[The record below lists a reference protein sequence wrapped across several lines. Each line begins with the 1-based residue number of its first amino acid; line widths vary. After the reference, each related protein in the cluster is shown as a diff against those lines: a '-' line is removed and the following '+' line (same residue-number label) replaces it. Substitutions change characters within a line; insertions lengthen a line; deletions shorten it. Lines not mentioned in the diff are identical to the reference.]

1 MGSSASTSC
10 SRRSAPA
17 CSQRAPASARAS
29 TLVSTAAAAQAATRG
44 RARAAHHLEQP
55 CSCHAVPASRQ
66 PAKEQSKSRSKF
78 KRGLRF
84 WKSWDTGLVKE
95 GRRKKTTEQIMKMQ
109 ARATRPL
116 EGPSPTPLHVP
127 LPEDCSHWG
136 HQRAAH
142 LPAHQRSRGM
152 DGVPHDEGS
161 DPARGRGTTVA
172 LMLRP
177 HARVSWACGRHLR
190 LA

>member
-1 MGSSASTSC
+1 MLHDRGLLGVDQLQPSLSSSVWPAVASMKD
-10 SRRSAPA
+10 
-17 CSQRAPASARAS
+17 SARAS

-55 CSCHAVPASRQ
+55 CSCHAVPASRH
-66 PAKEQSKSRSKF
+66 PAREQIARRSKF

-116 EGPSPTPLHVP
+116 EGRSPTPLHFP
-127 LPEDCSHWG
+127 LRGFMRAVSVRPDPRQSRGGVNTNE
-136 HQRAAH
+136 RAA
-142 LPAHQRSRGM
+142 AAR
-152 DGVPHDEGS
+152 
-161 DPARGRGTTVA
+161 RGRSY
-172 LMLRP
+172 LRMRT
-177 HARVSWACGRHLR
+177 HAA
-190 LA
+190 